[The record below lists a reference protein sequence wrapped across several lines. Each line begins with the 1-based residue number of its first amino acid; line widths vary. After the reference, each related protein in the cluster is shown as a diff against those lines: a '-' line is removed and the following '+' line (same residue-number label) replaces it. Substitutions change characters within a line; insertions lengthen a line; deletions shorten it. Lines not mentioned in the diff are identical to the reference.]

1 MVKHLLLLLFSCLLS
16 HAATAGWVVT
26 YKDAEAGSYT
36 QEFYDKGKASFGE
49 LIVTDNQFLV
59 IDHESQSYWQG
70 TAQQYCAAL
79 REQRQKIDQ
88 QLASLPAQYKPVPIT
103 QKKVTQQEI
112 GAQSIAGFTATGYD
126 FYVDGS
132 QQGQVW
138 VSTDKGL
145 ADIIRFEKSQSKKM
159 KCFDELN
166 DMSLEGEHL
175 TPISRAY
182 PGAFAEYIAIPRC
195 GVERGFVL
203 KEPHR
208 QVVWVEKKAV
218 PASHFSPP
226 TGYQSFSNYQQYVDF
241 VGGRF
246 NDSADSAMSPSEVAA
261 SRTRRDTHAEA
272 QDQDEEE
279 DNIIVNDAK
288 DIGRGAVDEVHDST
302 KEGIEEEVHKDIKKG
317 VNKML
322 RKWF

>member
-166 DMSLEGEHL
+166 DMSLEGATL
-175 TPISRAY
+175 YQQT
-182 PGAFAEYIAIPRC
+182 
-195 GVERGFVL
+195 VKRGFVL

-208 QVVWVEKKAV
+208 QVVSVEKKAV